1 MSKKEMIKNGEDVSL
16 DDGNVVVING
26 VSIAEKEA
34 EKPLEQENESQELS
48 KSETNGESAPVEVQQ
63 APDFGVSQSDPVE
76 IPVPTPDV
84 EQETP
89 QIPTAPID
97 LSGIIS
103 SSVDNVAPEP
113 EDPTVYPQINVNPVE
128 AAPIS
133 FGNDVSF
140 GEQAPDTPAFGSL
153 QNESFNSFGNSFN
166 GENAFDKNTD
176 NGVFKTEQD
185 VDDSF
190 EKFIADVRKSYQE
203 NIAGPTKTLVEFVN
217 RYINWGNQVTA
228 NGLNRKLFDEY
239 DELMEL
245 LKQQKSYG
253 TQIDNSSFEYNN
265 NSNNTYGDDQF
276 GNGMFR

>member
-16 DDGNVVVING
+16 DDGNVVVLNG
-26 VSIAEKEA
+26 VSVAEKEA
-34 EKPLEQENESQELS
+34 VKSLEQESESQELS
-48 KSETNGESAPVEVQQ
+48 ENKANEESVPVEVQQ
-63 APDFGVSQSDPVE
+63 EPDFVVPQSDPVE
-76 IPVPTPDV
+76 IPVPTPEV

-103 SSVDNVAPEP
+103 SSVDNVTPEP

-128 AAPIS
+128 TDPIS
-133 FGNDVSF
+133 FGNDVSL
-140 GEQAPDTPAFGSL
+140 GDQAPDTPTFGSL

-166 GENAFDKNTD
+166 GENAFVKNPD

-185 VDDSF
+185 VDASF
-190 EKFIADVRKSYQE
+190 EKFMADVNKSYE
-203 NIAGPTKTLVEFVN
+203 EHIAGPTKTLVEFVN
-217 RYINWGNQVTA
+217 RFINWGNQVTA

-239 DELMEL
+239 DELIAL
-245 LKQQKSYG
+245 LQQKKSYND
-253 TQIDNSSFEYNN
+253 QSDVSNFEYNN

-276 GNGMFR
+276 GNGLLR

>member
-16 DDGNVVVING
+16 DDGNVVVLNG

-48 KSETNGESAPVEVQQ
+48 KSETNEESAPVEVQQ

-113 EDPTVYPQINVNPVE
+113 EAPTVYPQINVNPAE
-128 AAPIS
+128 TAPIS

-276 GNGMFR
+276 GNGMFK